1 MHINDTAVA
10 LGSGRDRHAPPG
22 EGLLGGPFFR
32 ELLAHEAL
40 AEVPMILEIPPGR
53 DDVLVRRALNRLRRW
68 QKQA

>member
-1 MHINDTAVA
+1 MPPPVQTSRDAVTD
-10 LGSGRDRHAPPG
+10 GV
-22 EGLLGGPFFR
+22 